1 MKKKIAVFCGARL
14 GVRPSRKEA
23 AEELMKAFHSE
34 GWGLV
39 YGGGRV
45 GIMGVLADE
54 MLRLGGEVVGIIP
67 RRLMEWEVGH
77 TGLKDLRVVEGM
89 HARKQQMYEAS
100 DAFIILPGGIGT
112 MDEFFEILTWKQLGD
127 HEKPIVIFNHDGY
140 YDGLLQWFARAVED
154 GYYTADQMQLFKVER
169 ELPSLINFLNESW
182 K

>member
-1 MKKKIAVFCGARL
+1 
-14 GVRPSRKEA
+14 
-23 AEELMKAFHSE
+23 
-34 GWGLV
+34 
-39 YGGGRV
+39 
-45 GIMGVLADE
+45 
-54 MLRLGGEVVGIIP
+54 
-67 RRLMEWEVGH
+67 
-77 TGLKDLRVVEGM
+77 M

>member
-1 MKKKIAVFCGARL
+1 MKKIAVFCGARL
-14 GVRPSRKEA
+14 GVRPSRKVA
-23 AEELMKAFHSE
+23 AEELMKAFHKE

-54 MLRLGGEVVGIIP
+54 MLRLGGEVVGVIP
-67 RRLMEWEVGH
+67 RRLMDWEVGH
-77 TGLKDLRVVEGM
+77 TGLKDLRIVDGM

-154 GYYTADQMQLFKVER
+154 GFYTPEQMDLFKIER
-169 ELPSLINFLNESW
+169 ELPLLVNFLNESW